1 MSVPPTGTM
10 LAGKY
15 TLGRRL
21 GAGGYGSV
29 YEGENVDLGKK
40 VAIKLIGGRHKTSTE
55 AIARF
60 RREARASA
68 RIESTNIV
76 QVFDVGED
84 PTFGLYMI
92 MELLRGEDLRRKIDR
107 AGRLEVSFAA
117 DVAHQIACGLAKAHA
132 AGVVHRDLK
141 PANIFLHQPSAE
153 ADEIDSDRVVAKI
166 VDFGVA
172 KLLDSEALGEPA
184 AGQPLTSAGK
194 TVGTPQYMSPEQVQ
208 GLPYDHRGDLWA
220 LGALLYE
227 MLTGLPAYA
236 LKPTF
241 QETALAIVN
250 DQPTPIRA
258 LAPDVPE
265 ALVAVVERALTKDP
279 QTRFPDATA
288 FAEALMSAV
297 PSAFVDERIEARVAE
312 LVSVRPPRTSSPSRP
327 SAPTSSDSAVMPL
340 VHPPEQR
347 RRAGAL
353 IAIGI
358 LAVAAGILVLAAL
371 RNTKRPSPAAAS
383 TAEGTASIAAYAVPA
398 PASAEVDASPPIV
411 APVIA
416 PSASVEPDPAP
427 VAKAKPTPVAKPT
440 VSPSEAPKPAPAP
453 KEPDQFGGVGVSSSF

>member
-1 MSVPPTGTM
+1 MSVPPTGAV

-15 TLGRRL
+15 ALRRRL
-21 GAGGYGSV
+21 GSGGYGSV

-40 VAIKLIGGRHKTSTE
+40 VAIKLIDNRHKTSTE

-68 RIESTNIV
+68 KIESANIV

-84 PTFGLYMI
+84 PTFGLYMV
-92 MELLRGEDLRRKIDR
+92 MELLRGEDLRHKIDR
-107 AGRLEVSFAA
+107 AGKLDAAFAA

-153 ADEIDSDRVVAKI
+153 ADEIDSDRILVKI

-184 AGQPLTSAGK
+184 AGQPLTTAGK

-220 LGALLYE
+220 LGTLLYE
-227 MLTGLPAYA
+227 MLTGAPAYA
-236 LKPTF
+236 LRPTF

-250 DQPTPIRA
+250 EEPPPIRT
-258 LAPDVPE
+258 LAPDVPD
-265 ALVAVVERALTKDP
+265 ALVAVVARALAKDP
-279 QTRFPDATA
+279 DARFLDASA
-288 FAEALMSAV
+288 FADALMRAL
-297 PSAFVDERIEARVAE
+297 PSAFVDERVEARVKE
-312 LVSVRPPRTSSPSRP
+312 LISVRPRAPSSSRP
-327 SAPTSSDSAVMPL
+327 SMPTSSDSAVMPV
-340 VHPPEQR
+340 VHPPERR
-347 RRAGAL
+347 RRAGVL
-353 IAIGI
+353 IALGI
-358 LAVAAGILVLAAL
+358 LTAAAGVLVIAAL
-371 RNTKRPSPAAAS
+371 RNANRP
-383 TAEGTASIAAYAVPA
+383 
-398 PASAEVDASPPIV
+398 
-411 APVIA
+411 A
-416 PSASVEPDPAP
+416 PSAASSAREPAP
-427 VAKAKPTPVAKPT
+427 IVVYVAPSTTSSQSVVAVVEDAGDPVIEPSVSAAPVVKKAPAET
-440 VSPSEAPKPAPAP
+440 APKPVAP